1 MHTVVIVACLLFLAY
16 LAKLVFECKRQ
27 DRQEAA
33 DREAQRMV
41 RRAIAYHEMEE
52 LGYGPYGD
60 R

>member
-1 MHTVVIVACLLFLAY
+1 MHCVMIALCLLFLLY
-16 LAKLVFECKRQ
+16 LAKLIRDARREDQKVL
-27 DRQEAA
+27 A
-33 DREAQRMV
+33 DKEAQRMV